1 MYPWVLDMG
10 KYKSHTG
17 SSSPRC
23 AGRCG
28 RIYPRRF
35 PGRPVRRFPKQGR
48 PPQRKAPRF
57 GTAHAPPCPAPPSSC
72 GRCPSAM
79 GLRQVLPVQTNKIFI
94 DVQTLLLPAGDSK
107 PRRLSSCSPKKGGP
121 LPGRPAMGAAG
132 TPPWRKRHSFLGFPR
147 PRRLGRVSPVSTS
160 IVAHSSA
167 FFVTKL

>member
-1 MYPWVLDMG
+1 MRRAVWSDISTPI
-10 KYKSHTG
+10 SRQASTAFSETG
-17 SSSPRC
+17 APSTAESPALWHSTRSSMPRST
-23 AGRCG
+23 
-28 RIYPRRF
+28 IIL
-35 PGRPVRRFPKQGR
+35 
-48 PPQRKAPRF
+48 RKM
-57 GTAHAPPCPAPPSSC
+57 
-72 GRCPSAM
+72 PSAM

-107 PRRLSSCSPKKGGP
+107 PPAPFILFSQKGGP